1 MAEEVLRTLGEQ
13 IKPEDTALI
22 IIDPQFVVRP
32 HSGMPP
38 LRATMLSEFLIALIL
53 SRSRSMKPLYVM
65 SGITLA

>member
-38 LRATMLSEFLIALIL
+38 LRATMLS
-53 SRSRSMKPLYVM
+53 
-65 SGITLA
+65 